1 MLKKLKENQVKVVWE
16 NQKVEITV
24 HIRVDDLR
32 AKKGNKLKSMIKLK
46 SAEPKKYQKI
56 KMMDQNQNK

>member
-1 MLKKLKENQVKVVWE
+1 MKAVWE

-46 SAEPKKYQKI
+46 SAEQKKYQKI